1 MASFEAEMEVPY
13 MSDFKITGKGPT
25 LKKNPSLKWW
35 ILEIPLTD
43 KVFITEL
50 EIILNAKGSG
60 KVTSY
65 TENTRKCHCCIIQP
79 SSGKVDGLA
88 FQWES

>member
-35 ILEIPLTD
+35 IDHFMNGNI
-43 KVFITEL
+43 VFPRDDT
-50 EIILNAKGSG
+50 
-60 KVTSY
+60 T
-65 TENTRKCHCCIIQP
+65 
-79 SSGKVDGLA
+79 
-88 FQWES
+88 